1 MVHEFNYQYEFLR
14 LSADLVHGVKVITEV
29 HVKIT
34 ATRTDDASVS
44 ATRDEWVTFSPYAR
58 IADLENNEMLHI
70 DSVTNEIALGWA
82 TDILTTKESDLN
94 TIFTAMIYG
103 IDYVYPPTDTGE

>member
-14 LSADLVHGVKVITEV
+14 LNADLVHGVKVITEV
-29 HVKIT
+29 HVKVT
-34 ATRTDDASVS
+34 ATRADDASVT
-44 ATRDEWVTFSPYAR
+44 ATKDEWVTFNPYAR

-82 TDILTTKESDLN
+82 TDILTTKESDLDI
-94 TIFTAMIYG
+94 IFTARIYG
-103 IDYVYPPTDTGE
+103 EDYVYPPTDTGE

>member
-29 HVKIT
+29 HVKVT
-34 ATRTDDASVS
+34 ATRTDDASVT
-44 ATRDEWVTFSPYAR
+44 ATRDEWVTFNPYAR

-70 DSVTNEIALGWA
+70 DSVTNDTALSWA
-82 TDILTTKESDLN
+82 TDILQTKETDMN

-103 IDYVYPPTDTGE
+103 IDYVYPPTDTEE

>member
-14 LSADLVHGVKVITEV
+14 LNADLVHGIKVITEV
-29 HVKIT
+29 HVKVT
-34 ATRTDDASVS
+34 ATRTDDASVT
-44 ATRDEWVTFSPYAR
+44 ATKDEWVTFNPYAR

-82 TDILTTKESDLN
+82 TDILTTKESDLDI
-94 TIFTAMIYG
+94 IFTAMIYG
-103 IDYVYPPTDTGE
+103 EDYVYPPTDTGE

>member
-14 LSADLVHGVKVITEV
+14 LNADLVHGVKVITEV
-29 HVKIT
+29 HVKVT
-34 ATRTDDASVS
+34 ATRTDDASVT
-44 ATRDEWVTFSPYAR
+44 ATKDEWVTFNPYAR

-82 TDILTTKESDLN
+82 TDILTTKESDLDI
-94 TIFTAMIYG
+94 IFTAMIYG
-103 IDYVYPPTDTGE
+103 EDYVYPPIDTGE